1 MARLVA
7 VCGATGNQGGSVAKL
22 LLQYPDLYRVR
33 ALTRDPQSAAAQK
46 LADLGAEVVK
56 ADLTVPSDLKSA
68 LRGCWG
74 VFGVTNF
81 YDPNIKDDPGSEEHQ
96 GKNLVDAALDNA
108 VECFVWSTLPSSEK
122 ISGGRLISR
131 VYEGKHHV
139 DGYILEKG
147 LPATFLF
154 TGNFYENLVYRSH
167 MTYDRERDIVEFHQ
181 PIIKETTPLAMLYVQ
196 KDLSA
201 VTKAVFDNWD
211 ARKDELN
218 HQYLYVANAR
228 VTPRDILA
236 SVKELTGKDGTYN
249 VLPTTGVPDRDVMFQ
264 IYNDTGMYGSK
275 ELPDENIAKLGVEM
289 HGIDDFVRDM
299 LAPHLGLPLL

>member
-1 MARLVA
+1 MAKLVA
-7 VCGATGNQGGSVAKL
+7 ICGATGNQGGSVAKL
-22 LLQYPDLYRVR
+22 LLRYPDLYRLR
-33 ALTRDPQSAAAQK
+33 ALTRDPQSAAARQ
-46 LADLGAEVVK
+46 LAEIGAEVVK
-56 ADLTVPSDLKSA
+56 TDLTVPSDVREA

-81 YDPNIKDDPGSEEHQ
+81 YDSKIKDDLGSEEQQ
-96 GKNLVDAALDNA
+96 GKNLVDAALENG
-108 VECFVWSTLPSSEK
+108 VKCFVWSTLPSSEK

-147 LPATFLF
+147 LPAAFLY

-167 MTYDRERDIVEFHQ
+167 MTYDRERDIIEFRQ
-181 PIIKETTPLAMLYVQ
+181 PIIKEKTPLAMLYVQ

-201 VTKAVFDNWD
+201 VTKALFDNWD

-218 HQYLYVANAR
+218 HQCFYVANAR

-236 SVKELTGKDGTYN
+236 SVKKLTGKDGQYY

-264 IYNDTGMYGSK
+264 IYNETGMYGRK
-275 ELPDENIAKLGVEM
+275 ELPDENILKLGVEM
-289 HGIDDFVRDM
+289 HGIDEFVKDV